1 MSDPIYQQGLQVYP
15 NPVINSFFFN
25 KEMKGIN
32 VRIFSV
38 SGSLVAQQKVDAN
51 NSVNVSKLSSG
62 IYFVVT
68 NKDGKENSIKI
79 IKK

>member
-1 MSDPIYQQGLQVYP
+1 MG
-15 NPVINSFFFN
+15 
-25 KEMKGIN
+25 
-32 VRIFSV
+32 SV
-38 SGSLVAQQKVDAN
+38 VEQQKVDAN
-51 NSVNVSKLSSG
+51 NSVNVSKISSG